1 MKLIHKDYKDILSFY
16 KVNTSNMKPREIK
29 EKAEHLL
36 ATKLCKCIKS
46 IKYNTSTTASGKRAN
61 ASLRANASGKRAN
74 ASGKRAN
81 ASGKRANAGEKR
93 AIAICYNSVI
103 RQKGLKTFKFKCKSG
118 VKLLPKKG
126 TRKLKLI
133 KA

>member
-1 MKLIHKDYKDILSFY
+1 
-16 KVNTSNMKPREIK
+16 MKPREIK

-61 ASLRANASGKRAN
+61 ASL
-74 ASGKRAN
+74 RAN

>member
-1 MKLIHKDYKDILSFY
+1 MKLVQKDYKDILSFY
-16 KVNTSNMKPREIK
+16 KVNTSNMKPIEIK

-46 IKYNTSTTASGKRAN
+46 IKYKTSTTASEKRAN
-61 ASLRANASGKRAN
+61 AS
-74 ASGKRAN
+74 
-81 ASGKRANAGEKR
+81 EKR
-93 AIAICYNSVI
+93 AIAICYNSEI
-103 RQKGLKTFKFKCKSG
+103 RKKGLKTFKFKCKTG

-126 TRKLKLI
+126 TRKVKLI

>member
-16 KVNTSNMKPREIK
+16 KVNTSNMKSGEIK

-46 IKYNTSTTASGKRAN
+46 IKYNTSTAA
-61 ASLRANASGKRAN
+61 GKRAN

-81 ASGKRANAGEKR
+81 ASEKR

-118 VKLLPKKG
+118 AKLLPKKG

-133 KA
+133 KS